1 MMQTMSRSG
10 SLWRRWSRTAGMA
23 ALAVTLLAQQGVA
36 DEAQPAS
43 DLPVEQVEEIVR
55 DYLMR
60 EPEIIYQALEEL
72 QRRQAAEQ
80 EKRRKEMLVS
90 RRDDLVND
98 PATPVA
104 GNPDGDV
111 ALVEFF
117 DYRCGFCRRVMSS
130 MQALM
135 EEDDN
140 LKVVFKELP
149 VLGEDSVRAA
159 RAALASQQQD
169 KSLYLDFHFALM
181 SANDLSAA
189 GISALAADVG
199 LDPDQLALDMESE
212 AVSDAIEANY
222 QLASALGIE
231 GTPAFVV
238 GDNLVPGAV
247 DKARLATLIEE
258 ARMATN

>member
-1 MMQTMSRSG
+1 MMP
-10 SLWRRWSRTAGMA
+10 TAGIWGDRARMA
-23 ALAVTLLAQQGVA
+23 GLAAIVTAFTAQNVLA
-36 DEAQPAS
+36 DEVDAS
-43 DLPVEQVEEIVR
+43 AELPVEQVEKIVR

-80 EKRRKEMLVS
+80 EERQKEMLVS
-90 RRDDLVND
+90 RRDDLLSD
-98 PATPVA
+98 PATPIA

-117 DYRCGFCRRVMSS
+117 DYRCGFCRRVLSS

-135 EEDDN
+135 DEDAN

-169 KSLYLDFHFALM
+169 KSLYLDFHLALM
-181 SANDLSAA
+181 SASDLSAA
-189 GISALAADVG
+189 GIRAIAADIG
-199 LDPDQLALDMESE
+199 LDPDQLEQDMQ
-212 AVSDAIEANY
+212 SDEVTKAIDANY

-231 GTPAFVV
+231 GTPAFVI

-247 DKARLATLIEE
+247 DKGRLAALIEE
-258 ARMATN
+258 ARTATN